1 MTAQNPD
8 RISGQRRPVKVALL
22 RKSRGIL
29 TWSDD
34 LQDGFSQIGVETL
47 ATSFR
52 PSSLAERVHDR
63 RRNGK
68 LFDNP
73 ATLRRIVSELG
84 HFAPDLLIAL
94 NYPGLPDR
102 FHAALRAALPGN
114 TPIVGWLCDRIDS
127 FPQDYEPCFD
137 GVYYFDSSCLP
148 ALAAA
153 YGSTSAL
160 LSFLPLAASPSR
172 YPDLGIPAE
181 SRIPRLLF
189 AGNCTPDRQSIFRKC
204 RALGMPLDLYGP
216 NAGNFPMIWRNRKF
230 RTSTLARLY
239 QRYACNLNPLQS
251 GNTTCGLN
259 MRAFEIPCTGGLAT
273 YPFVEDL
280 PRCFSPGTEIIAY
293 HSLEELADH
302 FTRAISN
309 PDFADSIARAG
320 HARVMREHTFRHRA
334 ERFIADW
341 QKNHRHS

>member
-8 RISGQRRPVKVALL
+8 RISKQRRPVKVALL

-52 PSSLAERVHDR
+52 PSSLAERVNDWQG
-63 RRNGK
+63 NGK

-84 HFAPDLLIAL
+84 HFAPDLVIAL

-127 FPQDYEPCFD
+127 FPQAYEPCFD

-148 ALAAA
+148 ALGAA
-153 YGSTSAL
+153 YGSTSTL
-160 LSFLPLAASPSR
+160 FSFLPLAASPSR
-172 YPDLGIPAE
+172 YPDLGIPAG

-189 AGNCTPDRQSIFRKC
+189 AGNCTPDRQSIFHKC

-216 NAGNFPMIWRNRKF
+216 HAGNFPIIWRNRKF

-239 QRYACNLNPLQS
+239 QQYACNLNPLQS

-293 HSLEELADH
+293 QSLEELADH

-320 HARVMREHTFRHRA
+320 HARVMGEHTFRHRA

-341 QKNHRHS
+341 QNHQSHS